1 MKDKSEILLNY
12 EIVQSNDTWIVTEK
26 SSNYG
31 RNLNERLFEFAV
43 RIVKFL
49 RSISDSPENRI
60 IKNQLIKSA
69 TSMGANYEEAQ
80 GSNSKK
86 DFSNKCAIV
95 FKEARET
102 NYWLRLLQATSA
114 ENNKELSFLIEES
127 DELKKIFAS
136 IIIKTRPREFW
147 FIFYQLSFILKKQL
161 FIR

>member
-1 MKDKSEILLNY
+1 
-12 EIVQSNDTWIVTEK
+12 
-26 SSNYG
+26 
-31 RNLNERLFEFAV
+31 
-43 RIVKFL
+43 
-49 RSISDSPENRI
+49 
-60 IKNQLIKSA
+60 
-69 TSMGANYEEAQ
+69 MGANYEEAQ

-136 IIIKTRPREFW
+136 IIIKTRPRKF
-147 FIFYQLSFILKKQL
+147 
-161 FIR
+161 

>member
-1 MKDKSEILLNY
+1 MKDKLENLINY
-12 EIVQSNDTWIVTEK
+12 DIVQSNDKWVISEK

-136 IIIKTRPREFW
+136 IIIKTRPRKF
-147 FIFYQLSFILKKQL
+147 
-161 FIR
+161 

>member
-1 MKDKSEILLNY
+1 MKDKLENLINY
-12 EIVQSNDTWIVTEK
+12 DIVQSNDKWVISEK

-31 RNLNERLFEFAV
+31 RNLNERLFEFSV
-43 RIVKFL
+43 RIVKLL

-136 IIIKTRPREFW
+136 IIIKTRPREF
-147 FIFYQLSFILKKQL
+147 
-161 FIR
+161 

>member
-1 MKDKSEILLNY
+1 MKDKLENLINY
-12 EIVQSNDTWIVTEK
+12 DIVQSNDKWVISEK

-31 RNLNERLFEFAV
+31 RNLNERLFEFSV
-43 RIVKFL
+43 RIVKLL

-136 IIIKTRPREFW
+136 IIIKTRPRKF
-147 FIFYQLSFILKKQL
+147 
-161 FIR
+161 